1 MEFSLH
7 TYLNRLRTR
16 GASDEFVEIIRRHAK
31 PLSDRGL
38 PVILSLGHLAFAT
51 SNSHEVLH
59 GIVKREV
66 DPYRGFWIR
75 KRSGGKRYI
84 CVPEG
89 GLIRTQRWI
98 HDHILCSTWG
108 KKSLSM
114 AATAYVPGS
123 SHIDNAKRHSGADC
137 VLKLDITNF
146 FETISE
152 RQVYHVF
159 HGFGYRPLVAFYFS
173 RLCTRVLDPKHDV
186 RSPTVRWAGKKKRWQ
201 TEANRKNNNYHT
213 VGHLP
218 QGAPTSPMLANLVCF
233 GLDLELQQIADSIN
247 LVYTR
252 YADDM
257 TFSGS
262 FTTKEQISQFIC
274 QVSAVVGKFGFSINQ
289 QKTSLSRTGG
299 RKIVTGLSVEGDA
312 LRLPRAYKDAIR
324 QELYYIERYGLS
336 GHLERVGYANHL
348 TYLMRLKG
356 RIQYWFSIEP
366 ATATPSIEQFRA
378 IFPNFNEINELVTGD
393 SSRGIPGTP
402 Y

>member
-7 TYLNRLRTR
+7 TYLNRLRAL
-16 GASDEFVEIIRRHAK
+16 GASDEFVEIVRRHAK
-31 PLSDRGL
+31 PLADRGL

-59 GIVKREV
+59 DIVKRKI

-89 GLIRTQRWI
+89 NLSRTQRWI

-108 KKSLSM
+108 KKSLSI

-152 RQVYHVF
+152 RQVYHFF
-159 HGFGYRPLVAFYFS
+159 HGLGYRSLVAFYLS
-173 RLCTRVLDPKHDV
+173 RLCTRVLNPKHDV
-186 RSPTVRWAGKKKRWQ
+186 RSPAVAWSGNKKRWQ
-201 TEANRKNNNYHT
+201 SGNGRKYDNYS
-213 VGHLP
+213 VIGHLP
-218 QGAPTSPMLANLVCF
+218 QGAPTSPMLANLVCS
-233 GLDLELQQIADSIN
+233 GLDLELQKLADSIN
-247 LVYTR
+247 LVYSR

-262 FTTKEQISQFIC
+262 FAIKAQINQFIR
-274 QVSAVVGKFGFSINQ
+274 QVAAVIGKFGFSINQ

-299 RKIVTGLSVEGDA
+299 RKIVTGLSVDGEV
-312 LRLPRAYKDAIR
+312 LRLPRVYKDAIR
-324 QELYYIERYGLS
+324 QELHYIERYGLS
-336 GHLERVGYANHL
+336 GHLERVGYTNHL

-366 ATATPSIEQFRA
+366 ETADPSLQKFKK
-378 IFPNFNEINELVTGD
+378 IFPGFNEINVLVTGKAGD
-393 SSRGIPGTP
+393 RKIQ
-402 Y
+402 